1 MGMQSRVLIFLLAV
15 YFVSGTR
22 KYGQDRN
29 QKAAA
34 ESGEDGGETTAMLD
48 AMVQLMLG
56 SPGEFDREFLDSLT
70 ACWETWTL
78 R

>member
-15 YFVSGTR
+15 YLVSGTL

-34 ESGEDGGETTAMLD
+34 ESEVDGGETTAMLD
-48 AMVQLMLG
+48 AMVQLMQG
-56 SPGEFDREFLDSLT
+56 SPGEFDMDFLESLT